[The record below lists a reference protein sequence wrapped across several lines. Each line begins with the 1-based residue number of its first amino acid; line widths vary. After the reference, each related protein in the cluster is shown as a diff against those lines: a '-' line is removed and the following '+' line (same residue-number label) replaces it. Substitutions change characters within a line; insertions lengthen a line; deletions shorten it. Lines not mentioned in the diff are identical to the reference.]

1 MSEEAAIIIYLAA
14 AALWVIVWW
23 RGNGFAY
30 LRRDPLM
37 WLPFLLCPA
46 YLLANA
52 AIVAVFGDIGDVKYE
67 ESRFVFIGERAQI
80 AVSATSSVL
89 IVATIVYGL
98 TVKQLPV
105 DFIRFMAYAFVAILG
120 VMAPILW
127 IPLETPAM
135 FYVLRHFQTAALL
148 YGLFL
153 CVAGIVV
160 LLGDLIRVGGAKVT
174 ADAAID
180 TEHAA
185 AQTPGESTPDGGRD
199 QE

>member
-1 MSEEAAIIIYLAA
+1 MTEAAIAFYVAGA
-14 AALWVIVWW
+14 VFWVVVWW

-52 AIVAVFGDIGDVKYE
+52 AMVAIFGNVGSVEYE

-174 ADAAID
+174 ADAALFPERTTAEASD
-180 TEHAA
+180 DGE
-185 AQTPGESTPDGGRD
+185 PGR
-199 QE
+199 

>member
-1 MSEEAAIIIYLAA
+1 MSEAAVVFYLAA
-14 AALWVIVWW
+14 AALWVVVWW

-46 YLLANA
+46 YLIANGA
-52 AIVAVFGDIGDVKYE
+52 MVAIFGDIGSVKYE

-180 TEHAA
+180 PARSTKA
-185 AQTPGESTPDGGRD
+185 ESDTRDTGR
-199 QE
+199 